1 MKDAGGGGGGGG
13 GDLDTK
19 LDGSPGSIRAVGDW
33 LRRDFGEGAEDI
45 ADTAHRQKT
54 RTESHWTGEAGTAF
68 AGRVKELAKAGD
80 GAKSTASKVATDVD
94 QIASDL
100 ERAQN
105 DLAAVRSTA
114 SGEGLTVAG
123 TIVKNPGAGPD
134 SPGDLPAGAD
144 EAQTAAWNKA
154 NDRVKA
160 HNLLVEAFNRAV
172 KRAEEI
178 FKGWYDALEKAPGIW
193 EKHHKNLVGLTAP
206 LLASNFEIS
215 LVARAYPALAGQI
228 DFLNEQVAR
237 NLEHADAMSRDG
249 VVNDRSRYYQILDEI
264 DDLKTNQIPE
274 ATKAVKNIE
283 VPKGVTRGL
292 WALDVLATGYA
303 IKVDMDNG
311 ESTAQAVTSNG
322 VSMVA
327 SIAAGAYIGG
337 AIGTAIPV
345 PVLGTAVGV
354 VAGAAVGTVVGAF
367 TSGVIDSV
375 WEEGM
380 TSLGDAGKAVEKGW
394 DEIKDTGAAIGD
406 LAEGAW
412 DAVF

>member
-1 MKDAGGGGGGGG
+1 MKDAGGGGGAGN
-13 GDLDTK
+13 DLDTK
-19 LDGSPGSIRAVGDW
+19 IDGSPGSIRAIADW
-33 LRRDFGEGAEDI
+33 LRRDFGGGAEDI
-45 ADTAHRQKT
+45 ADTAHRQKS
-54 RTESHWTGEAGTAF
+54 RTESDWTGEAGTAF

-80 GAKSTASKVATDVD
+80 GAKSTATTVAGDVD
-94 QIASDL
+94 ALASDL
-100 ERAQN
+100 ERAQR
-105 DLAAVRSTA
+105 DLATVRSTA
-114 SGEGLTVAG
+114 SGAGLTVAG
-123 TIVKNPGAGPD
+123 TIIKDPGSGPS

-144 EAQTAAWNKA
+144 QSATDAWTKA
-154 NDRVKA
+154 NGAVEA
-160 HNLLVEAFNRAV
+160 HNRLVEAWDRAV
-172 KRAEEI
+172 KRAQEI
-178 FKGWYDALEKAPGIW
+178 FKEWYDALSEAPGLW

-228 DFLNEQVAR
+228 DFLNDQVAQ
-237 NLEHADAMSRDG
+237 NLEHADAMNRNG
-249 VVNDRSRYYQILDEI
+249 VVHDRARYYQILDEI
-264 DDLKTNQIPE
+264 DDLKANQIPE

-303 IKVDMDNG
+303 IHADMEEG
-311 ESTAQAVTSNG
+311 ESAAQATTSNG

-327 SIAAGAYIGG
+327 SIAAGAYVGG

-345 PVLGTAVGV
+345 PILGTAVGV

-367 TSGVIDSV
+367 TSGAIDSI
-375 WEEGM
+375 WENGM
-380 TSLGDAGKAVEKGW
+380 TSLGDAGKAVDEGW
-394 DEIKDTGAAIGD
+394 NEIKDTGSAIGD

>member
-1 MKDAGGGGGGGG
+1 MKDSGGGGGTG

-19 LDGSPGSIRAVGDW
+19 LDGSPGSIRAVADW
-33 LRRDFGEGAEDI
+33 LRGDFGNGADDI
-45 ADTAHRQKT
+45 AETAHRQKN
-54 RTESHWTGEAGTAF
+54 RTESDWTGEAGTAF

-80 GAKSTASKVATDVD
+80 GAKATAKSVAGDVD
-94 QIASDL
+94 ALAADL

-105 DLAAVRSTA
+105 DLASVRSTA
-114 SGEGLTVAG
+114 SADGLTVVG
-123 TIVKNPGAGPD
+123 TIIKNPGSGPA

-144 EAQTAAWNKA
+144 QAATDAWNKA
-154 NDRVKA
+154 NDAVET
-160 HNLLVEAFNRAV
+160 HNKLVDAWDRAV
-172 KRAEEI
+172 KRAKEI
-178 FKGWYDALEKAPGIW
+178 FKEWYDSLDDAPGLW

-206 LLASNFEIS
+206 LLASKFEIT
-215 LVARAYPALAGQI
+215 LVAKAYPALAGQI

-237 NLEHADAMSRDG
+237 NLEHADAMNDNG
-249 VVNDRSRYYQILDEI
+249 VVRDRSRYYQILDEI

-303 IKVDMDNG
+303 IKADMDEG
-311 ESTAQAVTSNG
+311 ESAGQAVTSNG

-337 AIGTAIPV
+337 VVGTAIPV
-345 PVLGTAVGV
+345 PVLGTAVGI
-354 VAGAAVGTVVGAF
+354 VAGAAVGTVTGAI
-367 TSGVIDSV
+367 TSGLIDSV
-375 WEEGM
+375 WENGL
-380 TSLGDAGKAVEKGW
+380 TSLDDAGKAINSGW
-394 DEIKDTGAAIGD
+394 NEVKDTGAAIGD
-406 LAEGAW
+406 LAESAW